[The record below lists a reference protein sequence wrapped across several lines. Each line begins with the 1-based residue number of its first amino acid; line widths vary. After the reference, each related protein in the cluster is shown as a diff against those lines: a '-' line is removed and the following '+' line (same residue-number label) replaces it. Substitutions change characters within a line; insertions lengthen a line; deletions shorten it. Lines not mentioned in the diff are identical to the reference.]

1 MMKKIS
7 RLSFTQIQI
16 FLWLLVFGLN
26 FFYVFQTD
34 DSLWWAFSNAL
45 ANVLFS
51 AAIVY
56 GNALWL
62 MPAFYKKK
70 RFFLYGAVSLFL
82 IVAVTFV
89 RTQLVALVW
98 CYIKRGT
105 PEFIKYGN
113 NNGPQFKVYLSIF
126 LSTVMVYIFSIA
138 FRYVLD
144 FFTIRQQQEILKK
157 QHAEAQL
164 NLLKAQVQPHFLFN
178 TLNNIYYT
186 AQEESPVTAELIERL
201 SGIMR
206 YFLEEGSREYILLNT
221 ELDFIKNYIALE
233 KIRMRFPLKVSEN
246 VVNVDTG
253 AVKIPPMLLIPLVEN
268 VFKHGIN
275 KRKQDN
281 FMTLDITKTQKL
293 SFKVS
298 NKIQDNGVNTQ
309 QGTGLA
315 NLKSRLNIL
324 YGPDYLL
331 TEVKGNDI
339 YSVELII
346 PYEKN

>member
-1 MMKKIS
+1 MKKIS

-16 FLWLLVFGLN
+16 LLWLLVFGLN

-34 DSLWWAFSNAL
+34 DSLWWAFFNSL
-45 ANVLFS
+45 ANVCFS
-51 AAIVY
+51 ALIVY

-70 RFFLYGAVSLFL
+70 KLMLYCTLSLFL
-82 IVAVTFV
+82 IVSVTFA

-105 PEFIKYGN
+105 QEFLKYGN
-113 NNGPQFKVYLSIF
+113 NNGPQFKVYVSIF

-144 FFTIRQQQEILKK
+144 FFTIRQQQETLKK

-186 AQEESPVTAELIERL
+186 AQEESPLTAELIERL
-201 SGIMR
+201 SSIMR
-206 YFLEEGSREYILLNT
+206 YFLEEGPRKYIFLNT

-253 AVKIPPMLLIPLVEN
+253 TVKIPPMLLIPLVEN

-275 KRKQDN
+275 KREKDN
-281 FMTLDITKTQKL
+281 FITLDITRRQKL

-298 NKIQDNGVNTQ
+298 NKVQDDMANTQ
-309 QGTGLA
+309 HGTGLA
-315 NLKSRLNIL
+315 NLKNRLNIL
-324 YGPDYLL
+324 YGLNYLL
-331 TEVKGNDI
+331 TEVKGNGI

-346 PYEKN
+346 PV